1 MTEPRLLQIR
11 NFSYVLP
18 EHRIAT
24 HPLSDRSSS
33 LLLVYKSGSIEK
45 SIFRNIADFLPEK
58 SLLVFNDTKVI
69 HARIKLKNSYGQVI
83 ECFCLEPAD
92 ASSVEEVFQSRGP
105 VLWKCMIGN
114 ARKWKSGPLFKS
126 IAGKKGVAE
135 ITFNKVKQ
143 EDRDFIIAMQWNNPS
158 YTFSEI
164 LELAGELPIPPY
176 LNRASELEDESR
188 YNTVYAAHEGSVAAP
203 TAGLHFSAELLN
215 DLKQRGI
222 AQEKVT
228 LHVGAGTFRPVSSET
243 MEGHLMHA
251 ERIIVRKT
259 VLQSLLRV
267 KSKHPIIAVGT
278 TSART
283 LESLYWFGLNIMEEK
298 ESALPFMIDQWM
310 PYRFQQ
316 DQLPEST
323 VILEQLLNWMN
334 SSGIDEISGY
344 TQLMIAP
351 GYEFKMVDAL
361 ITNFHQP
368 DSTLL
373 LLVAGLV
380 GEKWKDIYNYAL
392 ENDFRFLSYGDACLL
407 FKKDGEELERSL
419 ISD

>member
-1 MTEPRLLQIR
+1 MTEPGLLQISD
-11 NFSYVLP
+11 FIYVLP
-18 EHRIAT
+18 GHRIAT
-24 HPLSDRSSS
+24 YPLSDRSSS

-69 HARIKLKNSYGQVI
+69 HARIKLKKADNQVI

-92 ASSVEEVFQSRGP
+92 TSSVEEVFQSRGP

-114 ARKWKSGPLFKS
+114 ARKWKSGSLFKT
-126 IAGKKGVAE
+126 IAGKKGAAE
-135 ITFNKVKQ
+135 ISFNKVKQ
-143 EDRDFIIAMQWNNPS
+143 EDRDFIIAIQWNNPS

-176 LNRASELEDESR
+176 LNRESELEDESR
-188 YNTVYAAHEGSVAAP
+188 YNTVYAAQEGSVAAP

-215 DLKQRGI
+215 DLKQRGY
-222 AQEKVT
+222 ALEKVT

-243 MEGHLMHA
+243 MEGHRMHA
-251 ERIIVRKT
+251 ERIIVKKT
-259 VLQSLLRV
+259 VLQSLLRA
-267 KSKHPIIAVGT
+267 KGKHPVIAVGT

-283 LESLYWFGLNIMEEK
+283 LESLYWFGLKIMEER
-298 ESALPFMIDQWM
+298 EPSLPFMIDQWM

-323 VILEQLLNWMN
+323 LILERLLNWMN
-334 SSGIDEISGY
+334 TSGIDEIFGN

-368 DSTLL
+368 GSTLL
-373 LLVAGLV
+373 LLVAALV
-380 GEKWKDIYNYAL
+380 GDAWREIYSFAL
-392 ENDFRFLSYGDACLL
+392 ENNFRFLSYGDACLL
-407 FKKDGEELERSL
+407 FNTKVEHS
-419 ISD
+419 